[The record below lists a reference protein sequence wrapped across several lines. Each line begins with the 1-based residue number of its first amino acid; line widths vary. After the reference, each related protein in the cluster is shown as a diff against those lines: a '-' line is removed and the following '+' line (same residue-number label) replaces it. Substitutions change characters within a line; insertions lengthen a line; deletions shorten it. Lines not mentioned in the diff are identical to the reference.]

1 MDEELDFIRP
11 DDVLEEFPEGR
22 IVLTT
27 RTIPRSADGDV
38 PMIEIEG
45 DAESLRFLGRL
56 ILAQA
61 DFPLDCGYGISPQ
74 GAGRIVF
81 SANAELGIYIHRIPC
96 MDQEQGE

>member
-1 MDEELDFIRP
+1 MEKESFIRP
-11 DDVLEEFPEGR
+11 DDVLDEFPEGR

-27 RTIPRSADGDV
+27 RTIPPLSAGDV

-45 DAESLRFLGRL
+45 DAEALRFLGRL

-61 DFPLDCGYGISPQ
+61 DFPLDCGYGISPR

-81 SANAELGIYIHRIPC
+81 SANAELGIYIHRLPC
-96 MDQEQGE
+96 MDQDQG